1 MLYVLTQPKNKTH
14 MTMKNML
21 AAATLMAALTATAQ
35 APQYVIIQNPEI
47 DLKELKVD
55 KEGYYVLFDGT
66 SLNGW
71 RGYCKDHIPGKWNLK
86 DGCLHFN
93 GRGEGEGGDIIFTH
107 QFQNFEF
114 EVEWKVCEGG
124 NSGIFY
130 LGKESATIEPAKD
143 ETVQLAQGPVKGTF
157 TVHKDAKLN
166 YQPIYISC
174 PECQVL
180 DNERHPD
187 AKLGATMGIRQ
198 STSLYDMI
206 VAKPQNAKPAGEWN
220 KVKITVKNGKVAHYQ
235 NGVKVLS
242 YQLWGDEWEKLLQ
255 SSKFSQKNWPL
266 AYTMLKNC
274 GGEGKCGYFGFQDHG
289 DEVWYRNIRVKVLK

>member
-1 MLYVLTQPKNKTH
+1 M
-14 MTMKNML
+14 MKNML
-21 AAATLMAALTATAQ
+21 AAAFLAAAVNVNAQ
-35 APQYVIIQNPEI
+35 GIQYVVVQNPEVELSS
-47 DLKELKVD
+47 LKTD
-55 KEGYYVLFDGT
+55 KDGYYVLFDGT
-66 SLNGW
+66 NLDGW
-71 RGYCKDHIPGKWNLK
+71 RGYGKDYIPSKWNLK

-93 GRGEGEGGDIIFTH
+93 GRGDGEGGDIVFSH
-107 QFQNFEF
+107 RFKNFEF
-114 EVEWKVCEGG
+114 EVEWKISEGG

-130 LGKESATIEPAKD
+130 LAQETATIEAAKD
-143 ETVQLAQGPVKGTF
+143 ETSEVNGNGFKGSV

-187 AKLGATMGIRQ
+187 AKLGATLGIRQ

-206 VAKPQNAKPAGEWN
+206 VAKPQNANPAGQWN
-220 KVKITVKNGKVAHYQ
+220 KVKITVKNGKVTHYQ

-242 YQLWGDEWEKLLQ
+242 YQLWGDEWIKLLQ
-255 SSKFSQKNWPL
+255 SSKFSEKNWPI
-266 AYTMLKNC
+266 AYEILKNC
-274 GGEGKCGYFGFQDHG
+274 GGDGHMGYFGFQDHG

>member
-1 MLYVLTQPKNKTH
+1 M
-14 MTMKNML
+14 M
-21 AAATLMAALTATAQ
+21 AAACAGAQ
-35 APQYVIIQNPEI
+35 APQYVILQNPQVE
-47 DLKELKVD
+47 LSSLKVD
-55 KEGYYVLFDGT
+55 KDGYYVLFDGT
-66 SLNGW
+66 SLDGW
-71 RGYCKDHIPGKWNLK
+71 RGYCKDHVPSKWNIQ
-86 DGCLHFN
+86 DGTLHFN
-93 GRGEGEGGDIIFTH
+93 GRGEGEGGDIIFTR
-107 QFQNFEF
+107 QFSNFEF
-114 EVEWKVCEGG
+114 EVEWKISEGG

-130 LGKESATIEPAKD
+130 LGKESATIEGARD
-143 ETVQLAQGPVKGTF
+143 EQVNINQGPISGTV
-157 TVHKDAKLN
+157 TVRKDAKLN

-187 AKLGATMGIRQ
+187 AKLGATLGIRQ

-220 KVKITVKNGKVAHYQ
+220 KVKIIVKNGKVTHFQ

-242 YQLWGDEWEKLLQ
+242 YQLWGEEWDKLLQ

-266 AYTMLKNC
+266 AYEMLKNC